1 MKALQ
6 PYIAPRTCT
15 EAQVGKFNAAE
26 AKLGPQS
33 LKEYSDEGA
42 YVLLA
47 PPGSGKTSEFRRQA
61 KLCDGQFVSA
71 RDFIAFEDNNE
82 WHGRT
87 LFIDGLDEVRAGSAD
102 GRTSFDGI
110 RKKLLRLGKPKFRLS
125 CREADWFGSNDRR
138 HLETVAPKGKVLVLR
153 LDPLREEQVKA
164 ILRKNHNI
172 DDPDAFVDKARQ
184 RGVAALLENPLS
196 LELLVKAVMKN
207 EWPDSRIRTFEM
219 ACETLAD
226 ETNEEHQYAKIRER
240 ANTTVLLD
248 AAGQLCAVLLLA
260 GAPGIQLSAR
270 SQDDNFIELNGL
282 TGTGRALQ
290 LESLK
295 TRLFEA
301 PNSEFAI
308 PLHRHVAEFLGARY
322 LAELVE
328 NGLPVNRILAL
339 MTGYD
344 GMVVTE
350 MRGLCAWLATLCGTS
365 REEIITRDP
374 LGTVLYGDVAGFPPQ
389 DKERIIRELEKVSEK
404 DRWFLGT
411 IKLDSRIGDLMSAE
425 LAITVFEIL
434 QNSTRDGERQ
444 SLTLFMVKTLCYA
457 QSLEGIAPVLMQI
470 IRDETR
476 WSSIRVNAVDAFLW
490 QRKDREQA
498 LAELKSLM
506 WEVYANQVPDPD
518 DELLACLLEVTY
530 PEALPGTEVLNYLRA
545 PKSNQYIAYSTFWT
559 WTLPDPQRSSWGQ
572 KVELLDRLA
581 EQYAALGPEERQ
593 SGMQGDITTEVPF
606 ILLDDV
612 LSDRSVTV
620 ELEPERLFSWLGVA
634 GRLGDHDFEWGIL
647 HERKQ
652 RVQSWL
658 IQRPGLW
665 MILFKIG
672 LERCKRAYKK
682 SEHAEL
688 DYAEFQQLMYMEK
701 DRRLLGVRPPAN
713 FATWCLE
720 EAINTDDM
728 VAAQWMARRVA
739 DEIEEGRISRELVIS
754 RLQDNNTLQKA
765 LQERLEQREGFRMRE
780 NARKKKVKKGNDD
793 NRWRNTIRDHKSE
806 LIENRAPMQ
815 LLHNLARA
823 YFGGYHGMS
832 KYTPHERLNN
842 LLDGDEK
849 LVETVLAGFRI
860 TVSRTDLPTVERVI
874 ELSVEGSTHLLSLPY
889 LAGFNE
895 WHERKTGERFVPDEG
910 QKRLAA
916 ALYYNLSFWPNPWG
930 YGATQQNPCWLQ
942 PLLNEQP
949 ELMAEIVTKSITPR
963 LRKSQDFSNR
973 LYELVFSKEYESI
986 AEIVAA
992 PLLRSFPVRCTERQ
1006 LLGLRFLLIAAER
1019 HCSAEMFIEMTKEKL
1034 EHTSMNVAQR
1044 VYWLAAGLVFNP
1056 QCFSESLRN
1065 YVAGNTRRAK
1075 HLGTYIG
1082 GRFDQLPI
1090 QPHQNDVPAIATL
1103 IQLLGAVYPPS
1114 FFDSELDSDTE
1125 DDEGVTW
1132 GTDISYRIDGFVRQL
1147 MENPSHKATQE
1158 LKKLAKD
1165 EDLSV
1170 WRTRLEFAIGKQ
1182 KGIKRE
1188 ADFQHADV
1196 PTILGV
1202 LQNRQPA
1209 NAADLAAL
1217 TMDLLNE
1224 LVSKIRHGSTSDWYQ
1239 YWERKSNRLVKP
1251 EHENACRDRL
1261 LSDLEQRLTELN
1273 IDALAEGNYADDKRA
1288 DIRISFGGYNIPIEI
1303 KRSCHRDL
1311 WTAIRTQL
1319 IAKYTRDPG
1328 ADGNGI
1334 YLVFWFGNH
1343 EKCRPTPDAGPPP
1356 KSADELKRRLE
1367 DSLTDAERRKISVC
1381 VIDVEDRKNQ
1391 VELDSI
1397 SHE

>member
-1 MKALQ
+1 MKAPQ

-15 EAQVGKFNAAE
+15 EAEVGKFKAAD

-33 LKEYSDEGA
+33 LKEHADEGA

-47 PPGSGKTSEFRRQA
+47 PPGSGKTSEFKRQA

-71 RDFIAFEDNNE
+71 RDFIAFKDKSE
-82 WHGRT
+82 WHDRT

-110 RKKLLRLGKPKFRLS
+110 RKKLLQLGKPKFRLS
-125 CREADWFGSNDRR
+125 CREADWFGSNDHR
-138 HLETVAPKGKVLVLR
+138 HLETVAPEGKVVVLR
-153 LDPLREEQVKA
+153 LDPLPEEEIKA
-164 ILRKNHNI
+164 ILLKNHNI

-196 LELLVKAVMKN
+196 LELLAKAVRN
-207 EWPDSRIRTFEM
+207 EWPNSRVRTFEM

-240 ANTTVLLD
+240 ANTKVLLD
-248 AAGQLCAVLLLA
+248 TAGQLCTVLLLA
-260 GAPGIQLSAR
+260 GAPGIKLSAG
-270 SQDDNFIELNGL
+270 SHDDNFIELNEL

-328 NGLPVNRILAL
+328 NGLPINRILAL
-339 MTGYD
+339 MSGYD

-350 MRGLCAWLATLCGTS
+350 LRGLCAWLATLCRTS

-374 LGTVLYGDVAGFPPQ
+374 LGTVLYGDVAGFSPQ
-389 DKERIIRELEKVSEK
+389 DKERIIRELEKFSAK

-411 IKLDSRIGDLMSAE
+411 IKLDSRIGDLVSAE
-425 LAITVFEIL
+425 LSITVLEIL
-434 QNSTRDGERQ
+434 QNSTRDDERQ
-444 SLTLFMVKTLCYA
+444 SLTLFLVKTLCYA
-457 QSLEGIAPVLMQI
+457 QPLEGIAPVLMQI

-476 WSSIRVNAVDAFLW
+476 WSSIRVNAVDAFLR

-530 PEALPGTEVLNYLRA
+530 PEVLPGTEVLNYLRD

-606 ILLDDV
+606 ILLDNV

-620 ELEPERLFSWLGVA
+620 ELEPERLFGWLGVA
-634 GRLGDHDFEWGIL
+634 GRLGDHDFEWGNL

-658 IQRPGLW
+658 SQRPGLW
-665 MILFKIG
+665 MTLFKIG

-682 SEHAEL
+682 TEHAEL
-688 DYAEFQQLMYMEK
+688 HYAEFQQLMYIEE

-728 VAAQWMARRVA
+728 VSARWMARRVA
-739 DEIEEGRISRELVIS
+739 DEIEEGRISRELVVS
-754 RLQDNNTLQKA
+754 RLRDNDTLQKA
-765 LQERLEQREGFRMRE
+765 LQERLVQREEFRTHE
-780 NARKKKVKKGNDD
+780 NARKEKAEKSNDVT
-793 NRWRNTIRDHKSE
+793 RWQNAVRDHQAE
-806 LIENRAPMQ
+806 LMENCAPMQ

-832 KYTPHERLNN
+832 EYTPHERLNN
-842 LLDGDEK
+842 LLDSDKE
-849 LVETVLAGFRI
+849 LVETVLAGLRV

-874 ELSVEGSTHLLSLPY
+874 ELSVEGPTNLLSLPY

-895 WHERKTGERFVPDEG
+895 WHESKNGERFVPDEG
-910 QKRLAA
+910 QIRLAA

-930 YGATQQNPCWLQ
+930 YGVTQQNPRWLQ

-949 ELMAEIVTKSITPR
+949 ELMAEIVTKSISPG

-973 LYELVFSKEYESI
+973 LYELVYSKEYERI
-986 AEIVAA
+986 AKIVAT

-1006 LLGLRFLLIAAER
+1006 LPSLRFLLIAAER
-1019 HCSAEMFIEMTKEKL
+1019 HCPRDMFIEMTKEKL
-1034 EHTSMNVAQR
+1034 EHTGMNVAQR
-1044 VYWLAAGLVFNP
+1044 VYWLAAGLVSSP
-1056 QCFSESLRN
+1056 QCFSESLRK
-1065 YVAGNTRRAK
+1065 YVAGNIRRVR
-1075 HLGTYIG
+1075 HLGIYIG
-1082 GRFDQLPI
+1082 GRFDQLPFE
-1090 QPHQNDVPAIATL
+1090 PHQNDVSAIATL
-1103 IQLLGAVYPPS
+1103 IQLLGTVNPPS
-1114 FFDSELDSDTE
+1114 SFDSELDSNAE
-1125 DDEGVTW
+1125 DDHGKIW
-1132 GTDISYRIDGFVRQL
+1132 GTEISYRIDSLVRQL
-1147 MENPSHKATQE
+1147 MGNPSHKATQE
-1158 LKKLAKD
+1158 LEKLAKD
-1165 EDLSV
+1165 ECLFF

-1182 KGIKRE
+1182 KEIRRE
-1188 ADFQHADV
+1188 VGFKHAEIS
-1196 PTILGV
+1196 TILGV
-1202 LQNRQPA
+1202 LDNRQPA
-1209 NAADLAAL
+1209 NVADLAAL
-1217 TMDLLNE
+1217 TIDHLIEVASN
-1224 LVSKIRHGSTSDWYQ
+1224 IRDGNTSTWRQ
-1239 YWERKSNRLVKP
+1239 YWNVDSYNHAEQPKP
-1251 EHENACRDRL
+1251 EDACRDNL
-1261 LSDLEQRLTELN
+1261 LSDLQQRLAPLD
-1273 IDALAEGNYADDKRA
+1273 IDVQHEGSYADDKRA
-1288 DIRISFGGYNIPIEI
+1288 DIRVSFGGYNVPIEI

-1343 EKCRPTPDAGPPP
+1343 EKCRPTPDASPAP
-1356 KSADELKRRLE
+1356 KSAEELKHRLE
-1367 DSLTDAERRKISVC
+1367 ESLTDAERRKVSVC
-1381 VIDVEDRKNQ
+1381 VIDVEDRKSG
-1391 VELDSI
+1391 EM
-1397 SHE
+1397 